1 MLPVRLQCQSSRF
14 CNLKKDIE
22 DSISEGSSR
31 YNQLFSNTLYI
42 DNEKKEKH
50 FQYTIKPI
58 NYNGESLCLLIMD
71 DVSESFLKSQ
81 QLQEALNKK
90 NELIGIAA
98 HDIRSPLSSIKNTLN
113 LLLSSESEKKE
124 EDYKISLEHVLET
137 VNYSLRLVDDILDSS
152 ALDAGELNL
161 SQKKQN
167 YKDFVIDVLKEK
179 KFIAK
184 QKSINIVHQIQTDA
198 EIYFDRIKIHQVF
211 DNLIQNAIEYSPV
224 NSEIKIRVY
233 QEESNIITEVH
244 DEGIGISEENRN
256 IIFNK
261 YLMEKKNYNK
271 NPEERS
277 GLGLAIAKLI
287 IRKHR
292 GNIDV
297 ESELGKGS
305 VFIFSLPSI

>member
-1 MLPVRLQCQSSRF
+1 
-14 CNLKKDIE
+14 
-22 DSISEGSSR
+22 
-31 YNQLFSNTLYI
+31 
-42 DNEKKEKH
+42 
-50 FQYTIKPI
+50 
-58 NYNGESLCLLIMD
+58 MD

-81 QLQEALNKK
+81 QLQEALTKK

-98 HDIRSPLSSIKNTLN
+98 HDIRTPLSSIKNTLS
-113 LLLSSESEKKE
+113 LLLSNDTKKE
-124 EDYKISLEHVLET
+124 DDDYKMSIEHVLET

-161 SQKKQN
+161 IQKKQN
-167 YKDFVIDVLKEK
+167 YKEFVIEVLKGK

-184 QKSINIVHQIQTDA
+184 QKSIEISWDIQTDA

-224 NSEIKIRVY
+224 NSDIKVKVY
-233 QEESNIITEVH
+233 EDDSNIITEVH
-244 DEGIGISEENRN
+244 DKGIGISEENRN

-292 GNIDV
+292 GNIEV